1 MAVFEIFS
9 SFIMTPQKF
18 VSSLSAK
25 CLGFHFS
32 DSKSLGK
39 TTHAFLARHNE
50 LEREAQEAQKM
61 AIRARAAADE
71 AVADD
76 AVDAAEEEAAAL
88 QAEQKADEAEEA
100 LRNEPPDAYTKIVI
114 EISGDKSIVNL
125 KDTAINKRAVIAL
138 VKSINSSE
146 TSNRITQVDLAA
158 LTSPVLINVKGS
170 AVDSI
175 TTLCRIKGYLR
186 LTPEFYTCELEIMSA
201 LLREAELIG
210 KSHTKNTVAK
220 RLSSTHLHPSGR
232 RLGVL
237 SLQDLLNVLRMNT
250 RPEFGIALASVF
262 KAMQVVRRGF
272 LDSGKLFR
280 DNSSRSLAADAYRES
295 LYNILN
301 IVL

>member
-1 MAVFEIFS
+1 M
-9 SFIMTPQKF
+9 
-18 VSSLSAK
+18 SSLSAK

-39 TTHAFLARHNE
+39 TTHAFLACHNE
-50 LEREAQEAQKM
+50 LERAAREARDEAN
-61 AIRARAAADE
+61 ALRAEVDALENSDEDAADAADE
-71 AVADD
+71 AERKAQ
-76 AVDAAEEEAAAL
+76 EAARRA
-88 QAEQKADEAEEA
+88 Q
-100 LRNEPPDAYTKIVI
+100 NGPPDAYKRIVT

-125 KDTAINKRAVIAL
+125 KDTAINKRALIAL

-220 RLSSTHLHPSGR
+220 RLSSTQLHPP
-232 RLGVL
+232 VV
-237 SLQDLLNVLRMNT
+237 DWVC
-250 RPEFGIALASVF
+250 SVCKTF
-262 KAMQVVRRGF
+262 
-272 LDSGKLFR
+272 
-280 DNSSRSLAADAYRES
+280 
-295 LYNILN
+295 
-301 IVL
+301 

>member
-1 MAVFEIFS
+1 MADYNIFS
-9 SFIMTPQKF
+9 SFKMTPKTF

-39 TTHAFLARHNE
+39 TTHAFLACHNE
-50 LEREAQEAQKM
+50 LERAAREARDEAN
-61 AIRARAAADE
+61 ALRAEVDALENSDEDAADAADE
-71 AVADD
+71 AERKAQ
-76 AVDAAEEEAAAL
+76 EAARRA
-88 QAEQKADEAEEA
+88 Q
-100 LRNEPPDAYTKIVI
+100 NGPPDAYKRIVT

-125 KDTAINKRAVIAL
+125 KDTAINKRALIAL

-220 RLSSTHLHPSGR
+220 RLSSTQLHPSGR

-237 SLQDLLNVLRMNT
+237 SLQDLLNVLRMNA

-262 KAMQVVRRGF
+262 KAIQVVRRGF

-301 IVL
+301 ITL